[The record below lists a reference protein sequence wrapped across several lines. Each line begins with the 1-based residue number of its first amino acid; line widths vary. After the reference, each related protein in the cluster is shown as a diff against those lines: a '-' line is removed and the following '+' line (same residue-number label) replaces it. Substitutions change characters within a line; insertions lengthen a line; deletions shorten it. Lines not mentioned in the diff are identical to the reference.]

1 MGCTVRCKRY
11 VLPTVR
17 GLKLIA
23 RLAPAD
29 PVLSPFVLLMDPL
42 KQPAPQHGAPHA
54 QAYPEFARALLEK
67 APAGFNEAVFE
78 WERRHGKVRL
88 PAHANHAILHAT
100 AYKARIQAR
109 MSGAAC
115 ECWRYTHNLSLLEL
129 AHTFFAAH
137 SASHAPVSGH
147 E

>member
-88 PAHANHAILHAT
+88 PAHAKPRNSACNC
-100 AYKARIQAR
+100 IQG
-109 MSGAAC
+109 SHTGSH
-115 ECWRYTHNLSLLEL
+115 EWRCL
-129 AHTFFAAH
+129 
-137 SASHAPVSGH
+137 
-147 E
+147 